1 MYEKFQRLLE
11 EKKITTYRVSQD
23 TGIPTSTFSDWKSG
37 RYTPKIDKLMK
48 LADYFC
54 VPIEYFLKE

>member
-1 MYEKFQRLLE
+1 MYEKFQKLLD
-11 EKKITTYRVSQD
+11 EKKVTTYRVSQD
-23 TGIPTSTFSDWKSG
+23 TGIPTSTFSDWKNG

-48 LADYFC
+48 LADYFG